1 VFFIS
6 FAVIGWQLG
15 LMRCLLISRYHH
27 FSFLVISCALLG
39 FGAGGTVLSLA
50 GSRLEGRVHPL
61 FRWGLICF
69 ALSIPLCFRIGE
81 LLPLNVYFPPITLAS
96 TLGWWLLFW
105 LIHLAPFLLAGILIG
120 LALIAG
126 KANVHIIYGS
136 NLAGSAAGALGG
148 ILLMKW
154 VPPNGLG
161 IPFALC
167 ALASGLFLI
176 RRPSEKRGGLYGA
189 LIVIAAIFLVA
200 TQLVGADRVF
210 PLRIDQYKALAYV
223 QRLVEQG
230 SAQRKVC
237 YFGPRGRIDLF
248 SSPHFHT
255 LLSLGTAGALPP
267 MDALLRDGFQAGAL
281 PMIKGVEE
289 ARFLLQS
296 LAGLP
301 YRLLTPDRVLILG
314 EDGAIYLWL
323 ARLSPARSI
332 VLVQPDE
339 NIVRVL
345 REHPSRILDDP
356 RIRVVTAEARAFLDR
371 TDERFDIIH
380 LAALEGFA
388 PGSGG
393 IGGLREDYLATV
405 EGFGQCLNALTPA
418 GLASVLRGI
427 QDPPRDNIKIAAT
440 WIEALERRGMNE
452 PGKCLLMARDE
463 LGFLTLAGRSPVHPD
478 VAERFAS
485 AARTMSLEPE
495 WFPGVDPDRT
505 NRVHVLPGPAGSNIS
520 WHHSA
525 LDRLLSQDREQ
536 FYENWMWDVRPA
548 LDDRPFFHDFFRW
561 RSLSKLRAVFG
572 PLWPARAEMGFLVL
586 ILAAVWTTV
595 VAALTLPA
603 PLILCPRGEGTDN
616 AVSIFAVTAYFGAL
630 GAGFMFIEMSFIQ
643 IFTRFLGDPIPAA
656 ALVLGGILFFAGV
669 GSMVQPRI
677 TGKLPGGIVGV
688 TIMVAALVIT
698 ISRLF
703 PCILEDAGMLP
714 DAWKV
719 VVGLVIIA
727 PLAML
732 MGNPFPWGLSML
744 HKRASQVIPLAW
756 AVNGF
761 VSVVSASVAVI
772 LAMVY
777 GFRILLGLAAVL
789 YLCAGVLSL
798 VLAGR
803 RG

>member
-1 VFFIS
+1 
-6 FAVIGWQLG
+6 
-15 LMRCLLISRYHH
+15 
-27 FSFLVISCALLG
+27 
-39 FGAGGTVLSLA
+39 
-50 GSRLEGRVHPL
+50 
-61 FRWGLICF
+61 
-69 ALSIPLCFRIGE
+69 
-81 LLPLNVYFPPITLAS
+81 
-96 TLGWWLLFW
+96 
-105 LIHLAPFLLAGILIG
+105 
-120 LALIAG
+120 
-126 KANVHIIYGS
+126 
-136 NLAGSAAGALGG
+136 
-148 ILLMKW
+148 MKW